1 MMTRSGRSVSCVTLT
16 VLICAFA
23 CSDPQ
28 RTPPGVTFALGDL
41 LGGADTL
48 HARAFGPQPFTFPAD
63 HGPHPAFRTEWWYF
77 TGSLTA
83 ERGRELGYQLTF
95 FRSALTDSA
104 SFMNAVGVER
114 SPWRTRHAYMAHLA
128 VTDATDARFH
138 SAEKFARGAA
148 GLAGAHAAPLRVW
161 LDDWSVES
169 VSAAT
174 TFPVRLKARA
184 DDFALDLVLH
194 QGKQI
199 VLQGDRGLSRKGAEP
214 GNASYYY
221 SLTRMPTGGIIRTP
235 AGTHAVTGTSW
246 LDREWSTSVLPPGV
260 NGWDW
265 LSLQLDD
272 STELMLYRLRREDGT
287 VDPFSAATFITADGR
302 ARGFGADEF
311 DMNPVGMWRTVD
323 GIGYPVAWS
332 VALPALGLTVD
343 VRAALD
349 DQELNHAVR
358 YWEGMVRARG
368 THAGRPISGRGYLE
382 MTGYADA
389 QDFTR

>member
-1 MMTRSGRSVSCVTLT
+1 MTTRSGRPVLCFALT
-16 VLICAFA
+16 ASLCASA
-23 CSDPQ
+23 CSDEQ
-28 RTPPGVTFALGDL
+28 RTPPGATFAIGDL

-48 HARAFGPQPFTFPAD
+48 HARATGPQPFTFPAD
-63 HGPHPAFRTEWWYF
+63 HGPHPEFRTEWWYF

-83 ERGRELGYQLTF
+83 ERGRELGYQLTI

-104 SFMNAVGVER
+104 SFLNAVGVER
-114 SPWRTRHAYMAHLA
+114 SSWRTRHAYMAHLA
-128 VTDATDARFH
+128 VTDAADAHFY

-169 VSAAT
+169 VPAAT

-194 QGKQI
+194 QGKPI
-199 VLQGDRGLSRKGAEP
+199 VLQGDRGLSRKGAER

-221 SLTRMPTGGIIRTP
+221 SLTRMPTGGTIRTP

-260 NGWDW
+260 DGWDW

-272 STELMLYRLRREDGT
+272 STELMLYRLRRADGT
-287 VDPFSAATFITADGR
+287 VDPFSAATFIAADGT

-311 DMNPVGMWRTVD
+311 GMNPVRMWRAAD
-323 GIGYPVAWS
+323 GVEYPVAWS
-332 VALPALGLTVD
+332 VAVPALALTVS

-368 THAGRPISGRGYLE
+368 THAGRPISARGYLE
-382 MTGYADA
+382 MTGYAGA
-389 QDFTR
+389 QDSTR